1 MYEHCRLCPRLCGTN
16 RFSGNNGY
24 CGESAELRLAFA
36 GLHRGEEPPL
46 SGGGGSGTV
55 FVSGCNLGCALCQNW
70 QISGRKN
77 RLGRPVSTDE
87 FAAICLALQKRGA
100 ENVNIVTGSHAVPA
114 IVQGLAAAKTAGL
127 AIPVLWNS
135 SAYENVAALKLL
147 AGSIDVFL
155 PDLKT
160 LDAGLSAKF
169 FNAPDYPQAADRAIR
184 WMIDESGK
192 PVIIRHLI
200 LPGFLDSTRQVL
212 RWVAENA
219 IGRNAQLSLM
229 SQYTPIPESG
239 ENGPKRFVSRKEYDT
254 VIEWLEEFSIE
265 EGFCQELHTGNEWLP
280 DFTRINPFLSRIS
293 VPVWHYSLN

>member
-1 MYEHCRLCPRLCGTN
+1 M
-16 RFSGNNGY
+16 
-24 CGESAELRLAFA
+24 RLAFA